1 MSRPG
6 TRWARDPVGGRV
18 HLLEPGGGDAAG
30 ALASG
35 RCGVVLALVAVS
47 HDQPPPG
54 PPCEGCSRIYLEKI
68 SGVLR

>member
-1 MSRPG
+1 M
-6 TRWARDPVGGRV
+6 